1 MSKPNVTVE
10 PQPAAAI
17 EKSVAKKANKAPAT
31 PKTIPVDKLRELVFV
46 DKTGRTYMLDDY
58 RPGDIF
64 ILRPVTVKQK

>member
-17 EKSVAKKANKAPAT
+17 EKTGAKKAKAPAI